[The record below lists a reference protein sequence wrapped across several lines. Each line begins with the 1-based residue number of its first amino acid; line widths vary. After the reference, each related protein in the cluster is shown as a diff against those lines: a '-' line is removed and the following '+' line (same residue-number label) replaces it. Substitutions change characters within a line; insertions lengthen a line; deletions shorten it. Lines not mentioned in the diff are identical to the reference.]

1 MSSSISTK
9 MNTND
14 GSRLS
19 RSFLLFLFSINEAPC
34 HPGFVSSPPLSLFVL
49 ACIDLLLGLGQNS
62 SFLSLSFRFPFFFE
76 VKHAVGCSWADVCCC
91 CYCCW
96 CFSTCTSTYISFEFF
111 FPVCMRRLSWILK
124 RRRRVACLALCHWI
138 TAIATTKRNL
148 SPSSFFLLEFW
159 GRTSRHAT
167 EKRNRCFS
175 LP

>member
-111 FPVCMRRLSWILK
+111 FSRLHASSQL
-124 RRRRVACLALCHWI
+124 
-138 TAIATTKRNL
+138 NL
-148 SPSSFFLLEFW
+148 EKEAPSGLPGSLPLDNCNCNYE
-159 GRTSRHAT
+159 
-167 EKRNRCFS
+167 EKSFS
-175 LP
+175 LLLFSSRVLRTYEQTCNGKKE